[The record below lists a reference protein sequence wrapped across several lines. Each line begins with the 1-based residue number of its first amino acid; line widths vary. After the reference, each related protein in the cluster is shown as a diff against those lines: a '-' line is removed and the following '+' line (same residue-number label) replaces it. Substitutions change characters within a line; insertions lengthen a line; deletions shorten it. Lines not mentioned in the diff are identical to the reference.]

1 MKGHGAAFVGLTSPQ
16 DEAAMR
22 YSQGA
27 GLDLMIDDKN
37 HQLAE

>member
-1 MKGHGAAFVGLTSPQ
+1 MKGHGAAFVGLTSHQ